1 MAEEKDKTAE
11 APSSER
17 KSDAQMAREYE
28 AARLEQGTI
37 PFPKIDFSMFLFSLN
52 SSVLVHMGVL
62 DDPAAGKKSK
72 NLTAAKQTIDILG
85 MLEEKTRGNLTDQE
99 RDMLRHIL
107 YDLRMIY
114 VREAG

>member
-1 MAEEKDKTAE
+1 M
-11 APSSER
+11 
-17 KSDAQMAREYE
+17 
-28 AARLEQGTI
+28 I
-37 PFPKIDFSMFLFSLN
+37 P
-52 SSVLVHMGVL
+52 
-62 DDPAAGKKSK
+62 ATGKKSK